1 MSSTNHPPRTMQAV
15 AVFEAVKGV
24 AVLAGGFGLLSLLHR
39 DVRHLAEALIA
50 GLHLD
55 PDRHFPHIFLEASTQ
70 LTDARLWLF
79 AGLAALY
86 ASVRLAEAYGL
97 WHGYRWAA
105 WLGAAGGAIYVPV
118 ELYELLQRVSALR
131 VATLLLNIAIVVYLL
146 WMLERQRRAQPVLDV
161 G

>member
-1 MSSTNHPPRTMQAV
+1 MTTRPHPPRTMQLV
-15 AVFEAVKGV
+15 ALFEAIKGL

-55 PDRHFPHIFLEASTQ
+55 PDRHFPHIFLEASSQ
-70 LTDARLWLF
+70 LTDARLWLL

-97 WHGYRWAA
+97 WRGYRWGA

-118 ELYELLQRVSALR
+118 ELYELLQRVSPLR
-131 VATLLLNIAIVVYLL
+131 VATLLLNVAIVVYLL
-146 WMLERQRRAQPVLDV
+146 WMLERQRRAAPVIEV